1 MARHEVKIHA
11 NGSRTAESAPFL
23 GSYITKSTVGLDAVS
38 AMAAELVGMP
48 TLKYKNTL
56 QNAIETFLDWER
68 EGACRIYVDGGYIE
82 IKLLGSFPASDSPW
96 DPAKNKFVVV
106 FVPDAATRDH
116 LINETPVIVTDETST
131 KVRVDNVFDADP
143 ARAKPTEIVYG
154 QAPFVSQGFNQVMS
168 DPGAKAEMVD
178 ARGVRF
184 DCVVLEEINRQNVKL
199 KTAEL
204 LESGDYK
211 FMLTSRG
218 GDAEGDPQTVMKKV
232 KYIRVT
238 PPVVKVTK
246 VYMAG
251 HPEKEGVVDPDGAN
265 VFEGEN
271 LVFGE
276 GDSLTYHEI
285 DAPDT
290 EIACDIT
297 ASSSGKLEFN
307 MNGNAPSNAPIFF
320 TLKTRGGIPG
330 GQLQTVEVEAVSR
343 DYEE

>member
-184 DCVVLEEINRQNVKL
+184 DCVVLEEINRQNVKFR
-199 KTAEL
+199 TAEL

-232 KYIRVT
+232 KYVRVA
-238 PPVVKVTK
+238 PPDDHAVLTGLSTSDEDAPGELSLADGIKLAFDRIDPEGRTGHLVVNGVEQPAPVEVTQADPWVMWTFGRDELIGQEVTFKFRYEDGTETGNVTK
-246 VYMAG
+246 TIRAQ
-251 HPEKEGVVDPDGAN
+251 
-265 VFEGEN
+265 
-271 LVFGE
+271 
-276 GDSLTYHEI
+276 
-285 DAPDT
+285 
-290 EIACDIT
+290 
-297 ASSSGKLEFN
+297 
-307 MNGNAPSNAPIFF
+307 
-320 TLKTRGGIPG
+320 R
-330 GQLQTVEVEAVSR
+330 
-343 DYEE
+343 

>member
-68 EGACRIYVDGGYIE
+68 EGACRIYVDGGYVE

-143 ARAKPTEIVYG
+143 TKAKPTEVIYG
-154 QAPFVSQGFNQVMS
+154 QNPFVSQGYNQVMS
-168 DPGAKAEMVD
+168 DAGAKAELVN

-184 DCVVLEEINRQNVKL
+184 DCTVLEEMNRQNVKF

-204 LESGDYK
+204 LEAGDYR

-218 GDAEGDPQTVMKKV
+218 GDAEGDLQTVMKKV
-232 KYIRVT
+232 KYLKVAPTEPVIDRIESDLGENMISQDAAFTVLGLNLGDARKLVLEYTNTAGVTAETDWTAVT
-238 PPVVKVTK
+238 PEADGKTISVNVL
-246 VYMAG
+246 G
-251 HPEKEGVVDPDGAN
+251 GVPTG
-265 VFEGEN
+265 
-271 LVFGE
+271 
-276 GDSLTYHEI
+276 I
-285 DAPDT
+285 DASKPV
-290 EIACDIT
+290 
-297 ASSSGKLEFN
+297 LVR
-307 MNGNAPSNAPIFF
+307 
-320 TLKTRGGIPG
+320 LRGEDYDQIVAELG
-330 GQLQTVEVEAVSR
+330 GVTWIE
-343 DYEE
+343 

>member
-1 MARHEVKIHA
+1 MTSTA
-11 NGSRTAESAPFL
+11 SRATIAA
-23 GSYITKSTVGLDAVS
+23 DAL
-38 AMAAELVGMP
+38 AELASEEYDGKRIVFTVRGNFASAKIAA
-48 TLKYKNTL
+48 TLKY
-56 QNAIETFLDWER
+56 
-68 EGACRIYVDGGYIE
+68 
-82 IKLLGSFPASDSPW
+82 
-96 DPAKNKFVVV
+96 
-106 FVPDAATRDH
+106 
-116 LINETPVIVTDETST
+116 
-131 KVRVDNVFDADP
+131 
-143 ARAKPTEIVYG
+143 
-154 QAPFVSQGFNQVMS
+154 
-168 DPGAKAEMVD
+168 AE
-178 ARGVRF
+178 
-184 DCVVLEEINRQNVKL
+184 
-199 KTAEL
+199 
-204 LESGDYK
+204 
-211 FMLTSRG
+211 
-218 GDAEGDPQTVMKKV
+218 
-232 KYIRVT
+232 

-297 ASSSGKLEFN
+297 SSSSGKLEFN
-307 MNGNAPSNAPIFF
+307 MNGGAPSSAPIFF

>member
-68 EGACRIYVDGGYIE
+68 EGACRIYVDGGYVE

-184 DCVVLEEINRQNVKL
+184 ECVILEEINRQNVKL

-218 GDAEGDPQTVMKKV
+218 GDTEGDPQTVMKKV
-232 KYIRVT
+232 KYIRVEPPDDHAALT
-238 PPVVKVTK
+238 DLRTSGEDEPDELSISDGVTLVFDKADPESRVGHLVVDGVVQAPPV
-246 VYMAG
+246 
-251 HPEKEGVVDPDGAN
+251 
-265 VFEGEN
+265 
-271 LVFGE
+271 
-276 GDSLTYHEI
+276 
-285 DAPDT
+285 
-290 EIACDIT
+290 
-297 ASSSGKLEFN
+297 
-307 MNGNAPSNAPIFF
+307 
-320 TLKTRGGIPG
+320 
-330 GQLQTVEVEAVSR
+330 TVENTMATVMWTFGREELIGHEVTFKFR
-343 DYEE
+343 YEDGTEVGEVKKTIRAERE